1 MSQLIQTPRNLTQLK
16 VGHVLFY
23 LAIIPALFYSLN
35 GFLICSSTQRPDS
48 GKYTN
53 EF

>member
-1 MSQLIQTPRNLTQLK
+1 MSQLGFRPLENLTQLK

-23 LAIIPALFYSLN
+23 LAIIPALQPEWIPHLQLN
-35 GFLICSSTQRPDS
+35 PTPDS